1 MLKMEILKSTQV
13 SWVAPRAIEV
23 TQMKKKKT
31 QSLFKDSIDVLAR
44 YD

>member
-23 TQMKKKKT
+23 TQMKKKSYLPEEK
-31 QSLFKDSIDVLAR
+31 
-44 YD
+44 YN